1 MTFPW
6 SGRSNSAEARVLSLS
21 YWGGPRVEA
30 FTPQPSTGK
39 GWFGLAV
46 EPGVL
51 AGVVSGIYK
60 IVTTWSPS
68 QLALHRGN

>member
-1 MTFPW
+1 MSLVRRCSVSHF
-6 SGRSNSAEARVLSLS
+6 GRTARRCIHA
-21 YWGGPRVEA
+21 PTEHRE
-30 FTPQPSTGK
+30 
-39 GWFGLAV
+39 GWFGLAL

-60 IVTTWSPS
+60 IVTPWSPS

>member
-1 MTFPW
+1 
-6 SGRSNSAEARVLSLS
+6 VLSLS